1 MQSRGQW
8 NWNQHWMDWLTRCDA
23 IAASDLFLQTE
34 HPEDQVILLKA
45 TLLRSAAEGVDW
57 QELYRWICD
66 QWRTRRPHFPDL
78 NTMAAEIDHYRSR
91 SNGMYCMH
99 STENFPHRPR
109 KRLPAASPQISQ
121 KTRLEPTTNLPG
133 KREKRMS
140 PQEKRI

>member
-1 MQSRGQW
+1 
-8 NWNQHWMDWLTRCDA
+8 
-23 IAASDLFLQTE
+23 
-34 HPEDQVILLKA
+34 
-45 TLLRSAAEGVDW
+45 
-57 QELYRWICD
+57 
-66 QWRTRRPHFPDL
+66 
-78 NTMAAEIDHYRSR
+78 MAAQIDHYRSR

-140 PQEKRI
+140 PLRILYLRGALSGDNHKEDSIEQAKAQPNDQFSSKCKSLT